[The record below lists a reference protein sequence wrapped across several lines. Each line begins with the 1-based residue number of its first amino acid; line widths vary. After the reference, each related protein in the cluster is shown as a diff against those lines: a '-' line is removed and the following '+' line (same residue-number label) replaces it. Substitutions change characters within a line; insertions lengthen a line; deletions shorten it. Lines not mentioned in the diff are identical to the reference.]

1 MGIIFDEKNKI
12 FHLTNGSI
20 SYVLQISK
28 DGYINHLYF
37 GKAVRSYKGSNSL
50 INYDRGFSPNPE
62 NHALNRVFSLDTQPM
77 EYPSYGL
84 GDFRNPAYVVQLE
97 DGSTISDIRYVSH
110 NIFEGKKK
118 LEGLPATWTNEPSD
132 ATSLEIITMDTVTNL
147 QVVLSYTIFND
158 YDAVCR
164 SAKYKNCGKNNI
176 KILNASSMCLDF
188 RESNFECISLYGAHI
203 NERNVQRFKLNH
215 GCQSIE
221 SKRGMSSHQYSPFT
235 ALVRK
240 DTNEDFGEA
249 YGISLVYSGN
259 FAIKVEVDQF
269 DRTRVTAGIN
279 DFDFTWLLEEN
290 EEFQTP
296 ECVMVYS
303 DKGLGNMSKT
313 FYGLYQDH
321 LSRSIHT
328 KKERPILINNWEAT
342 YFDFTEEKI
351 LQIAE
356 KGKELGMELF
366 VLDDGWFG
374 KRNNDDCSLG
384 DWFVNKDKIPSGIDG
399 LAKKIKSMGIDFGIW
414 IEPEMVNEDSELY
427 RKHPDWCIHV
437 KNRPHTYG
445 REQLVLDLSRKEVRD
460 YVVEV
465 ITDVIKDENISY
477 VKWDAN
483 RHLTNIGSFTLP
495 ADRQRETVH
504 RYVLGLY
511 DIMDRITSARPDI
524 LFEGCSG
531 GGGRF
536 DAGIYYYMPQTWTS
550 DNTDAI
556 CRLKIQHGT
565 SLVFPPVSMASHVS
579 VVPNHQ
585 VGRITPMSTRGN
597 CAMSGNLGYELDI
610 TKLDEKD
617 QEEVKKQVAFYKEI
631 RNTIQFGDF
640 YRILSPFEGNETAWN
655 FVSKDKDEAILMY
668 FKVLSE
674 PNCNVTT
681 VKMKGLNPD
690 FIYENE
696 ELGKFYGDELMYS
709 GIAVPIQKEDFASK
723 MWVFKKVAE

>member
-1 MGIIFDEKNKI
+1 
-12 FHLTNGSI
+12 
-20 SYVLQISK
+20 
-28 DGYINHLYF
+28 
-37 GKAVRSYKGSNSL
+37 
-50 INYDRGFSPNPE
+50 
-62 NHALNRVFSLDTQPM
+62 
-77 EYPSYGL
+77 
-84 GDFRNPAYVVQLE
+84 
-97 DGSTISDIRYVSH
+97 
-110 NIFEGKKK
+110 
-118 LEGLPATWTNEPSD
+118 
-132 ATSLEIITMDTVTNL
+132 
-147 QVVLSYTIFND
+147 
-158 YDAVCR
+158 
-164 SAKYKNCGKNNI
+164 
-176 KILNASSMCLDF
+176 
-188 RESNFECISLYGAHI
+188 
-203 NERNVQRFKLNH
+203 
-215 GCQSIE
+215 
-221 SKRGMSSHQYSPFT
+221 
-235 ALVRK
+235 
-240 DTNEDFGEA
+240 
-249 YGISLVYSGN
+249 
-259 FAIKVEVDQF
+259 
-269 DRTRVTAGIN
+269 
-279 DFDFTWLLEEN
+279 
-290 EEFQTP
+290 
-296 ECVMVYS
+296 
-303 DKGLGNMSKT
+303 MSKT

-460 YVVEV
+460 YVVEI